1 MPRQSDQRVI
11 LGLRANW
18 QQFALLALVNAFVGG
33 MVGLERSIM
42 PVLAKDEFGI
52 ASKTAA
58 VSFIA
63 SFGLAK
69 ALANLFAGR
78 LSERY
83 GRKRLLVA
91 GWLFGLPVPFVIIL
105 APDWNWV
112 IGANLLL
119 GINQGLTWSMTVN
132 MKVDLVGPQ
141 SRGLALGVNEA
152 AGYLSVAVAACLTGI
167 IAEGYGLR
175 PEPFYLGI
183 AFASL
188 GLALSLLAVRDTASH
203 VQLEAARHPV
213 AAAPA
218 SLRRSFAETARRPRL
233 FGVSQAG
240 FVNNL
245 NDGLAW
251 GIFPLYFASYGLS
264 LGRIA
269 LLASL
274 YPLLWG
280 ALQPVTG
287 WASDQFGRRP
297 LVIGGMLLQGLAIA
311 IVGATSQFA
320 TWLVAVSLLG
330 TGTALV
336 YPTLLAAI
344 GDEVHP
350 EERASFIGVYRFWRD
365 SGAAAGALAAGA
377 IADVFGFRPAI
388 QLVAAAT
395 ACSGVVAAMT
405 MSRAAFARPLE
416 VPQ

>member
-1 MPRQSDQRVI
+1 VV
-11 LGLRANW
+11 LGLGANW

-42 PVLAKDEFGI
+42 PVLAHDEFGI

-83 GRKRLLVA
+83 GRKRLLVI
-91 GWLFGLPVPFVIIL
+91 GWLFGLPVPIVIML
-105 APDWNWV
+105 APDWSWV

-152 AGYLSVAVAACLTGI
+152 AGYLSVAAAAYLTGI

-188 GLALSLLAVRDTASH
+188 GLALSLLAVRDTAYH
-203 VQLEAARHPV
+203 VRLEAARHPV
-213 AAAPA
+213 PAAPV
-218 SLRRSFAETARRPRL
+218 SLRRSFAETARRPQL
-233 FGVSQAG
+233 VGVSQAG

-280 ALQPVTG
+280 ALQPLTG
-287 WASDQFGRRP
+287 WAGDQWGRRP

-377 IADVFGFRPAI
+377 VADVFGFRPAI

-416 VPQ
+416 VSQ